1 MPERAELIGAGE
13 ARGGRAGMASGR
25 GGEEAGKAAG
35 YRLLGGGRG
44 GGGGGGRRAGVEVE
58 VGGAVGDLAGVV
70 GR

>member
-1 MPERAELIGAGE
+1 
-13 ARGGRAGMASGR
+13 MASGR

-35 YRLLGGGRG
+35 DRLLGGGRG